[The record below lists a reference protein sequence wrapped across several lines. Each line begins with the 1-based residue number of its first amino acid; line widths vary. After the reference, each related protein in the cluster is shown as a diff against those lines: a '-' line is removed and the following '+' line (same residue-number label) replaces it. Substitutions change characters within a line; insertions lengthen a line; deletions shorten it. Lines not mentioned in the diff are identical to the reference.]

1 MSERIWLYPISKTLS
16 KEQLNSLKENCLAF
30 VNSWAAHDQQ
40 LNASFEIYKNRILIF
55 KVDESVY
62 NASGCSIDKLTH
74 LIQSLEKTFSIEL
87 LNRFLVAYDDKDSV
101 RAVHS
106 SKIKELLESG
116 AIDKNTIVFDNTI
129 SSSEQ
134 LNEWRKPLNQTWLC
148 KYLPAVSS

>member
-16 KEQLNSLKENCLAF
+16 DEQIISLKENCSAF
-30 VNSWAAHDQQ
+30 VNSWSAHEQK
-40 LNASFEIYKNRILIF
+40 LNATFEIYKNQILIF

-74 LIQSLEKTFSIEL
+74 LIQALEKTFSTEL

-101 RAVHS
+101 SVVHS

-116 AIDKNTIVFDNTI
+116 DIDKNTIIYDNTI

-148 KYLPAVSS
+148 KYLPTVSS